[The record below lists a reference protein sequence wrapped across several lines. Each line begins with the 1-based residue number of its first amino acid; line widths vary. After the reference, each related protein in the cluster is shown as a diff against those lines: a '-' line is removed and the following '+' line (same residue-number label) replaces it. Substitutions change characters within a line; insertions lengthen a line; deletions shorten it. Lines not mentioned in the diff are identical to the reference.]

1 MGTLATATCGVGD
14 PVGTGND
21 PPQSG
26 EPTNQLPRNLSSA
39 ESRLIEVDNSFAL
52 KLFREISIQQPDRNI
67 FISPLSVAMALG
79 MTYNGADGD
88 TKVAME
94 QTLELQGMSVQEI
107 NEAYRDLIG
116 LLVTLDSLVQLHL
129 ANSIWYREGMA
140 FEQAFLDINKEYFNA
155 EISSLDFNSPTAGN
169 TINDWVRENTRGK
182 IETIVPSRIPPTV
195 VMYLI
200 NAIYFNGSWTY
211 EFNKDLTTDQPFT
224 LLDGRERTVSM
235 MSLGRRVDLALF
247 QTDLVEGIELP
258 YGDQGFT
265 MLVLLPRTEVHI
277 DEVVGTLAGD
287 VWQSWMSGL
296 REYSTPVSMPKFTL
310 EYEIQL
316 NDVLAALGMGVAFT
330 GGADFSK
337 MLAGGGIWISEVRH
351 KALVDVN
358 EEGTEAAAATS
369 VVMDVSAGFP
379 VVDRPFLFVIRE
391 KYSGTI
397 IFIGKVVDPEA

>member
-1 MGTLATATCGVGD
+1 
-14 PVGTGND
+14 
-21 PPQSG
+21 
-26 EPTNQLPRNLSSA
+26 
-39 ESRLIEVDNSFAL
+39 
-52 KLFREISIQQPDRNI
+52 
-67 FISPLSVAMALG
+67 MALG

-351 KALVDVN
+351 KAFVDVN